1 MPVTVAR
8 HTQFLRYAAEEFHVR
23 TSQCTRRLDRNVRR
37 DGGVTCPWVQG
48 PLHAYLNVVPK
59 QDKQVVPP
67 KRTNVHRLA
76 TCSYCFYPLLAN
88 LCYLLLRVPGVF
100 CIFLFVLFAA
110 SKRRHCWQSS
120 AGRKSS
126 FSLHCAKEVPMS
138 SSSRPMLPH
147 STHTRPRLSKTK
159 RLPWLT
165 WAELMKLDSRL
176 RLKRIHGVS
185 F

>member
-1 MPVTVAR
+1 M
-8 HTQFLRYAAEEFHVR
+8 LRTAHCAVEISVSGQVSVPADLKEMFEEMVESLALGSKAPPR
-23 TSQCTRRLDRNVRR
+23 TC
-37 DGGVTCPWVQG
+37 
-48 PLHAYLNVVPK
+48 VVSK
-59 QDKQVVPP
+59 QDKQVVPTTW
-67 KRTNVHRLA
+67 TNVHRLA

-147 STHTRPRLSKTK
+147 STHTRPRLSKT
-159 RLPWLT
+159 LS
-165 WAELMKLDSRL
+165 AC
-176 RLKRIHGVS
+176 HGS
-185 F
+185 HGPSS